1 MSYGAA
7 TGGLRPGAPA
17 RIYIGGTETCPAF
30 YTATNK
36 KLHQRNHFSLWL
48 LMMGIPESGGVETS
62 QSQQPTMFKSFS
74 ALAVVTLL
82 GAAVIALPAPKVE
95 ASEAAALAKGDRLQV
110 PAPSLTCATQV
121 WPDIAA
127 SCLWTAG
134 EGAKILEARL
144 VTARR

>member
-1 MSYGAA
+1 M
-7 TGGLRPGAPA
+7 
-17 RIYIGGTETCPAF
+17 IG
-30 YTATNK
+30 ND
-36 KLHQRNHFSLWL
+36 RSLWL
-48 LMMGIPESGGVETS
+48 LLMGIPESGGIETNKVS
-62 QSQQPTMFKSFS
+62 APTMFKSFS

-82 GAAVIALPAPKVE
+82 GASVIALPALAPKVE

-127 SCLWTAG
+127 ACLWTAG
-134 EGAKILEARL
+134 EGGKILEARL

>member
-1 MSYGAA
+1 MPRLLHTTQTKVA
-7 TGGLRPGAPA
+7 T
-17 RIYIGGTETCPAF
+17 TD
-30 YTATNK
+30 
-36 KLHQRNHFSLWL
+36 HFSLRL
-48 LMMGIPESGGVETS
+48 LMMGMPESGGVETS

-74 ALAVVTLL
+74 ALAVITLL

-110 PAPSLTCATQV
+110 KAPSLTCATQV

-127 SCLWTAG
+127 VCLWTAG
-134 EGAKILEARL
+134 ESAKILEARL